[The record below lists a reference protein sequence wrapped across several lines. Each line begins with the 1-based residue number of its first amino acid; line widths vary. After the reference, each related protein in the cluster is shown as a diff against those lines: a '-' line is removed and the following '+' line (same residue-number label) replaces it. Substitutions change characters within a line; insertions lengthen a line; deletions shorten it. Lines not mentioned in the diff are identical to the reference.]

1 MVRLFYFFVRLVG
14 RNVQLREVSSAGGAK
29 PATLSGMASRP
40 RTECP
45 ECSRDVAVTFR
56 GLTWRHDPPSGRTPE
71 LKSCP
76 GSLKPVQAPAGDLLL
91 FVSPE
96 ASATVPEPEPEPVGL
111 F

>member
-1 MVRLFYFFVRLVG
+1 
-14 RNVQLREVSSAGGAK
+14 
-29 PATLSGMASRP
+29 MASLP

-45 ECSRDVAVTFR
+45 VCSRDVAVTRR
-56 GLTWRHDPPSGRTPE
+56 GLVYRHDPASGRDPE

-76 GSLKPVQAPAGDLLL
+76 GSLKPVQAPAGALLL

-96 ASATVPEPEPEPVGL
+96 RASVEPVAEAEPVAL

>member
-1 MVRLFYFFVRLVG
+1 
-14 RNVQLREVSSAGGAK
+14 
-29 PATLSGMASRP
+29 MAALP

-45 ECSRDVAVTFR
+45 VCSRDVAVTRR
-56 GLTWRHDPPSGRTPE
+56 GLTYRHDPASGRDPE

-76 GSLKPVQAPAGDLLL
+76 GSLKPVQAPKGALLL

-96 ASATVPEPEPEPVGL
+96 ASATVPDPLPEPAGL